1 MKNIALNNSLAI
13 ETILTKQ
20 ATEFLTNLH
29 LNFDPERRV
38 LLQMRSSRHKIDNG
52 ELPDFLTETAH
63 IRRDSSWHVAPIP
76 NDLLDIGMKITVP
89 TERKAIINAINSG
102 ANGFIVD
109 FTDTTTWS
117 HIIDGHI
124 NTFDTVHKTIDRNM
138 GKNKTATLWVR
149 PRSWHLNEDNFMIDK
164 TPISAGLFDFG
175 LFIFHNGAK
184 LLSQNTAPYLYL
196 PNIEILHELKNYIC
210 GISYGR
216 IEKLHNHRE
225 YSQYIAAVC
234 QKRGANAMEKAT
246 HSPATTRVFI
256 SPDGFCDWRAE

>member
-1 MKNIALNNSLAI
+1 
-13 ETILTKQ
+13 
-20 ATEFLTNLH
+20 
-29 LNFDPERRV
+29 
-38 LLQMRSSRHKIDNG
+38 
-52 ELPDFLTETAH
+52 
-63 IRRDSSWHVAPIP
+63 
-76 NDLLDIGMKITVP
+76 
-89 TERKAIINAINSG
+89 
-102 ANGFIVD
+102 
-109 FTDTTTWS
+109 
-117 HIIDGHI
+117 
-124 NTFDTVHKTIDRNM
+124 
-138 GKNKTATLWVR
+138 
-149 PRSWHLNEDNFMIDK
+149 MIDK

-196 PNIEILHELKNYIC
+196 PNIENHLQARLWCSIIEYIENACKLPVGSIRVMVSIETLTAAFEVEEILHELKNYIC